1 MLFAVFVSFDK
12 QHFFLHFSRFSDF
25 YPLCVSFHAVIR
37 ALLKQHFTVISRTFC
52 IFASASCVAARIRAS
67 QDAAAAQCGALN
79 IYAYLYIYFQTEK
92 GRRSKPLRPGIIQ
105 LQTEVN
111 R

>member
-1 MLFAVFVSFDK
+1 MLPTA
-12 QHFFLHFSRFSDF
+12 QNLHFSDF
-25 YPLCVSFHAVIR
+25 YPLCVSFHAAIR
-37 ALLKQHFTVISRTFC
+37 ALLKQRFTVMSRTFC
-52 IFASASCVAARIRAS
+52 ILASASCVAARTRAGR
-67 QDAAAAQCGALN
+67 DAAAARCGALN
-79 IYAYLYIYFQTEK
+79 NYAYLYIHFQTEK